1 MKRLFFFK
9 SSASSSGSNNSAVPP
24 KSTNKQKAW
33 DSFSEIGVNNQDYG
47 KAEDYFQNPKG
58 LFSKSRKHV
67 SDNQS
72 SSGGPDLRRSRS
84 LSSSACQFRDPTRS
98 PSSGIV
104 SDPYNQFEHSSR
116 CQAPNYEKQKRDKP
130 TQVAVSSVQNSH
142 RYERPRSTSSSRSH
156 HESSGNSSTCS
167 SNISSKVVDRYIDG
181 EQHPEE
187 SRPMNNSQRNN
198 SRHGSYGVKLPPKV
212 QLTAPNSPTH
222 EVTDKPRVH
231 SFREA
236 KVTRLRFS
244 SRDWSENGVGP
255 ASPRSLAKNVIERL
269 SQSCDLSK
277 TCSQN
282 VNVENPITIE
292 DIYSRSVNGHYD
304 SDFDY
309 AQPKNDLLDEPYRL
323 ANGNH
328 GNLEGLSCD
337 ESEEDADAELI
348 RKSKEAEERVIIF
361 SKKLERESF
370 FPDGGYDVSALI
382 QTIRRLLEEKI
393 SLAVEVSTHLRSQI
407 SDRIFAREE
416 LSRVKTE
423 LEYRTQRLEKEKNE
437 MQSALEKELD
447 RRSNDWSFKVEK
459 YQLEEQRLR
468 ERVRELAEQNVSLQ
482 REVSSLSEREME
494 SKSVMAYTD
503 QQLKGLT
510 DKSEIMKKEILD
522 LQQNLLELQEKYK
535 VAEENRDCIL
545 RNFEEKEKECKE
557 LHKSLTR
564 LLRTCSE
571 QEKTITGLQDGFSE
585 ELHKNQP
592 MESVDKH
599 TAKMRMEQMRLT
611 GVELALRKELES
623 CRFEADSL
631 RHENII
637 LLNRLKGDRKECV
650 AATFRLDK
658 ELWARIYC
666 LQNEGLT
673 MLNESSYLCSRLLEF
688 VKGKGSRLRQN
699 VQLDLGAIGNGLD
712 GQFIV
717 ESETKIQGLRSGTDG
732 LTRSLQTMSSLLKDK
747 SNPLTSKFQ
756 SECIDAAKLATL
768 NDQSSEDIL
777 RTELKAE
784 CLVTSLLREKLYSKE
799 LQAEQM
805 EAELATAVR
814 GNDILRCE
822 VQNGLDNLSS
832 VTHKLKDLELQML
845 KKDESRNCLQNDLQ
859 ESNRELTIMRGKLP
873 KVTEERDYM
882 WEQVKQ
888 YNEQNMLLNAEVNVL
903 KKKIETLEENNLE
916 KEGQISILQDSLA
929 KRSFDDLLGSPEH
942 KFFGTKIL

>member
-1 MKRLFFFK
+1 MKKLFFFK
-9 SSASSSGSNNSAVPP
+9 SSASSSGNNNNATPP

-33 DSFSEIGVNNQDYG
+33 DSVSEIGMNNQAY
-47 KAEDYFQNPKG
+47 
-58 LFSKSRKHV
+58 
-67 SDNQS
+67 
-72 SSGGPDLRRSRS
+72 DLRRSRS

-98 PSSGIV
+98 PSSSIV
-104 SDPYNQFEHSSR
+104 SDPYHQFERSSR
-116 CQAPNYEKQKRDKP
+116 CQAPNHEKQKRDKT
-130 TQVAVSSVQNSH
+130 TQVSSVQNSH
-142 RYERPRSTSSSRSH
+142 RYERPGSTSSSRSH

-187 SRPMNNSQRNN
+187 SRPRNNSQRNN
-198 SRHGSYGVKLPPKV
+198 SRHGSYGMKLPPKV

-222 EVTDKPRVH
+222 GIKDKPRVH

-236 KVTRLRFS
+236 KVTRHRFS
-244 SRDWSENGVGP
+244 SRDWAENCVGP
-255 ASPRSLAKNVIERL
+255 ESPRSLAKNVIERL
-269 SQSCDLSK
+269 SQSCDIPK

-282 VNVENPITIE
+282 VNTDNPITIE

-304 SDFDY
+304 SDFDDTR
-309 AQPKNDLLDEPYRL
+309 PKNNLLDEPYRMT
-323 ANGNH
+323 NGYH
-328 GNLEGLSCD
+328 GIDGHFEGLSCY
-337 ESEEDADAELI
+337 EPEEDADADLL
-348 RKSKEAEERVIIF
+348 RRSKEAEERVILL
-361 SKKLERESF
+361 SKKLEQESF
-370 FPDGGYDVSALI
+370 FPDGGYDVSVLI
-382 QTIRRLLEEKI
+382 QTMRHLLEEKI
-393 SLAVEVSTHLRSQI
+393 SLALEVSAHLRSQI
-407 SDRIFAREE
+407 SDRVSAREE

-423 LEYRTQRLEKEKNE
+423 LDYRTQRLEKEKNE

-447 RRSNDWSFKVEK
+447 RRSSDWSFKLEK

-503 QQLKGLT
+503 QQLKALT
-510 DKSEIMKKEILD
+510 DNTEIMKKEILD
-522 LQQNLLELQEKYK
+522 LQQNQLELQDKYK
-535 VAEENRDCIL
+535 VSEENRDCIL

-585 ELHKNQP
+585 ELYKTQP
-592 MESVDKH
+592 MESADKH

-631 RHENII
+631 RHENIM

-650 AATFRLDK
+650 ATTYRLDK

-666 LQNEGLT
+666 LQNQGLT
-673 MLNESSYLCSRLLEF
+673 MLNESTYLCSKLLEF
-688 VKGKGSRLRQN
+688 VKGKGNHLRQN
-699 VQLDLGAIGNGLD
+699 VQLDQEVIGNGLD

-717 ESETKIQGLRSGTDG
+717 ESETKIQGLKSGTEG
-732 LTRSLQTMSSLLKDK
+732 LARSLQTMSSLLKDK

-756 SECIDAAKLATL
+756 SECIEAGKLATI
-768 NDQSSEDIL
+768 NDQLSEDTL

-784 CLVTSLLREKLYSKE
+784 CLLTSLLREKLYSKE

-814 GNDILRCE
+814 GNDILRSE
-822 VQNGLDNLSS
+822 MQNALDNLSS
-832 VTHKLKDLELQML
+832 LTHKLKDLELQML

-859 ESNRELTIMRGKLP
+859 QSNRELTMMRGKLP

-888 YNEQNMLLNAEVNVL
+888 YSEQNMLLNAEVNVL

-942 KFFGTKIL
+942 KFFGTKLL